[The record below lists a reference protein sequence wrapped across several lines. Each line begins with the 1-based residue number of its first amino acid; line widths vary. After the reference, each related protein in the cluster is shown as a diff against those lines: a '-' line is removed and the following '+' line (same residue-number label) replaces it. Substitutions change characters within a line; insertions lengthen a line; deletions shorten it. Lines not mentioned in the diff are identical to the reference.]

1 MRFYVTRRDLIW
13 LVLFLSAVIYA
24 LFLTGCGAGLRPP
37 GAPRVHDGPAA
48 ALAGLAVWAAWA
60 AGAGLLCCGVAAIWL
75 PDKLGVAKIAVG
87 FLTMLAVSF
96 LLGWVAAHAALVMGG
111 IVIVLLLGAV
121 GYTWLHRAD
130 VKKKTGI
137 DLNWLCRVR
146 HT

>member
-37 GAPRVHDGPAA
+37 GAPSVHAGPAG
-48 ALAGLAVWAAWA
+48 ALAGLAVWATWI
-60 AGAGLLCCGVAAIWL
+60 AGVGLLCCGVAAIWL
-75 PDKLGVAKIAVG
+75 PNKLGVAKVALG
-87 FLTMLAVSF
+87 CLTLLAVSF
-96 LLGWVAAHAALVMGG
+96 LLGWIAKHETLVLGSIAG
-111 IVIVLLLGAV
+111 VLLLGAI
-121 GYTWLHRAD
+121 GYTWLHRKD
-130 VKKKTGI
+130 VKKRTGI

>member
-37 GAPRVHDGPAA
+37 GAPSVHAGPAG
-48 ALAGLAVWAAWA
+48 ALAGLAVWSAWA
-60 AGAGLLCCGVAAIWL
+60 AGVGLLLCGVAAIWL
-75 PDKLGVAKIAVG
+75 PDKLGVAKIALG
-87 FLTMLAVSF
+87 CFTMLVVSF
-96 LLGWVAAHAALVMGG
+96 LLGWIANHETLVLGSIAG
-111 IVIVLLLGAV
+111 VLLLGAI
-121 GYTWLHRAD
+121 GYTWLHRKD